1 MRASDKAADTR
12 RKTALVVVHAPW
24 EGPALI
30 AKAAREFGFE
40 LLTIRAQDLEGC
52 KSLEDA
58 ASKTGLNRPEQQ
70 SPSAVIVMGGP
81 MGVYETES
89 YPWIR
94 SELALLEKA
103 LESEI
108 PLLGVCLGAQM
119 IAAAAGSKVY
129 KGEHPE
135 IGFGEVS
142 LTEAAADNPPMAAA
156 LRAAAASSP
165 EAAPGQDASAGRF
178 TPPESPELSPGNTI
192 PVFHWHG
199 DTFDLPAGAVRLA
212 RSSLYE
218 NQAFSL
224 GQHSL
229 ALQFHIEVDRATYA
243 GWVPHLPP
251 EVLPTDDKKTEAALD
266 RIAAVGMAAF
276 REWFSGLESS

>member
-12 RKTALVVVHAPW
+12 GKTALVVVHAPW

-40 LLTIRAQDLEGC
+40 LHTIRARDLEGC
-52 KSLEDA
+52 KRLVDA
-58 ASKTGLNRPEQQ
+58 ASRAGLNHPEQQ
-70 SPSAVIVMGGP
+70 GPSAVVVMGGP
-81 MGVYETES
+81 MGVYEIDS

-94 SELALLEKA
+94 SELTLLEEA
-103 LESEI
+103 LGSEI

-156 LRAAAASSP
+156 LRAATAPSP
-165 EAAPGQDASAGRF
+165 EASPGQGDPANRF
-178 TPPESPELSPGNTI
+178 TPSENPKLSPGITI

-199 DTFDLPAGAVRLA
+199 DTFDLPDGAVRLA

-229 ALQFHIEVDRATYA
+229 GLQFHIEVDRATYA

-251 EVLPTDDKKTEAALD
+251 EVRPADDRKTEVALD
-266 RIAAVGMAAF
+266 RIGAVGMAAF
-276 REWFSGLESS
+276 REWFSRLES